1 MRKFHLLATGVTAAA
16 LIMAGASAV
25 AQQKSTGGIVCWKD
39 KSGKTVGCG
48 DKVPPEYQDNASREL
63 NKRGMTVKQTDAAL
77 TAEQKQALA
86 AEAAKKKADALK
98 REEEKRRDRALL
110 DSFTTE
116 KEIDLKRTRDI
127 QQIEVNISAQQTNL
141 KNTQDRQHETKV
153 KIDQITRSKKPV
165 PAALQ
170 EDFDRLETEKSKIQ
184 TQILQKRKEIVERNE
199 EYDAMKKRF
208 IELKGGTP
216 AATPVAA
223 VPAAAVPAAA
233 AAPPA
238 TGGSRK

>member
-1 MRKFHLLATGVTAAA
+1 MRKSTLLTSCAIAGTLLLAGGAAQ
-16 LIMAGASAV
+16 
-25 AQQKSTGGIVCWKD
+25 AQQKSASGIVCWKD
-39 KSGKTVGCG
+39 KSGKTIGCG

-86 AEAAKKKADALK
+86 AEAAQKKADALR

-127 QQIEVNISAQQTNL
+127 QQIEVNIAAQQTNL

-153 KIDQITRSKKPV
+153 KIDQIVRAKKPV

-170 EDFDRLETEKSKIQ
+170 EDFDRLDAEKSKIQ
-184 TQILQKRKEIVERNE
+184 AQILQKRREIVERNE

-208 IELKGGTP
+208 MELKGGTP
-216 AATPVAA
+216 AATAP
-223 VPAAAVPAAA
+223 PT

-238 TGGSRK
+238 ATAAAPAAAGGARK